1 MGSARSRQ
9 IVISAAPNQTPNERT
24 EMQRDDSGAILQ
36 GSSDEIDDPLAADP
50 GQFDWEQVITF

>member
-24 EMQRDDSGAILQ
+24 EMQGDDSGVVLQ
-36 GSSDEIDDPLAADP
+36 GSSDEIDDPLATDP
-50 GQFDWEQVITF
+50 ELFDWEQVITF